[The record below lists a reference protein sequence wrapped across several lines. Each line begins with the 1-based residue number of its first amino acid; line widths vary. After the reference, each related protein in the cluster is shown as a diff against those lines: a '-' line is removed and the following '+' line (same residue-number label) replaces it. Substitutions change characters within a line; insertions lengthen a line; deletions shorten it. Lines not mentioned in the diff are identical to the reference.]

1 MTTNPTPNPIELTH
15 AEMREVI
22 HTFNF
27 SNDPIIITNAFVN
40 SNGERVCQ
48 YLVKTSGGDTVTT
61 VREEMTW
68 LNGGGLSVGP
78 WTVVA

>member
-1 MTTNPTPNPIELTH
+1 MTTNPTPSTIELTH

-27 SNDPIIITNAFVN
+27 SNDPIIIVSAHLN
-40 SNGERVCQ
+40 SNGERVCK
-48 YLVKTSGGDTVTT
+48 YLVQTSYGDPVNM

-68 LNGGGLSVGP
+68 LNDGGLSVGP
-78 WTVVA
+78 WSVVA